1 MIQVQQR
8 HKYAR
13 LLGYSNYAE
22 YAVDVRMAKTPMKVC
37 KIIVD
42 VVMYLPLEALESQLD

>member
-13 LLGYSNYAE
+13 LLGYSCYAE
-22 YAVDVRMAKTPMKVC
+22 YAIDVRMAKTPKKVGNLV
-37 KIIVD
+37 IE
-42 VVMYLPLEALESQLD
+42 MQ

>member
-13 LLGYSNYAE
+13 LLGYSCYAE
-22 YAVDVRMAKTPMKVC
+22 YAVDVRMAKTPTKVC
-37 KIIVD
+37 KFLVK
-42 VVMYLPLEALESQLD
+42 MQYYFPHQRLEI